1 MDRQEA
7 WDRIVL
13 LLNEA
18 MLDDAHWPAAFGL
31 IDEACGMKGNALVVG
46 RGRSQEDCRIFL
58 ARFCQRGVR
67 DSDRESWYFENY
79 YPRDERVPRVA
90 QLPDGKLVGMTE
102 LYTEEER
109 KTSAAYIE
117 ALPRGG
123 YQHGLNVRL
132 DGPDGTSI
140 VWVLADS
147 IERGGWGVSQI
158 GLIEN
163 LLPHIRRYVRV
174 RGALTRAEA
183 LGSSLTDMLENTR
196 IGVIHLGRDANI
208 VAANDR
214 ARDILRLGEGLL
226 DAGGQLSAWL
236 PPENARLKQMLAA
249 ALRPSGGKPV
259 GGSMT
264 IRRRPLL
271 PRLTVH
277 VNPVTAREWDFGR
290 WDTAA
295 LVLVVEQENHAKF
308 DVVVENQINRA
319 HVSAM
324 LDLTP
329 AETQVAAL
337 LAEGETVRS
346 IAAATERK
354 ESSIRWH
361 LGRIFKKNDIS
372 RQSELVRLVLSLTE
386 LQADRR

>member
-1 MDRQEA
+1 M
-7 WDRIVL
+7 
-13 LLNEA
+13 
-18 MLDDAHWPAAFGL
+18 
-31 IDEACGMKGNALVVG
+31 
-46 RGRSQEDCRIFL
+46 
-58 ARFCQRGVR
+58 
-67 DSDRESWYFENY
+67 
-79 YPRDERVPRVA
+79 PRVA
-90 QLPDGKLVGMTE
+90 RLPDGELVRMTE
-102 LYTEEER
+102 LYTEEEL
-109 KTSAAYIE
+109 KTSAAYNE

-174 RGALTRAEA
+174 RRALARAEA
-183 LGSSLTDMLENTR
+183 LGSSLAAMLENTR

-214 ARDILRLGEGLL
+214 ARDILRLGDGLL

-249 ALRPSGGKPV
+249 ALRPSGGNPV

-290 WDTAA
+290 RDTAA

-324 LDLTP
+324 LGLTP

-346 IAAATERK
+346 IAAATKRK